1 MSLPTADE
9 WERYRAI
16 AAKIEMS
23 SEQRDEVICIIH
35 SIMRHFTDMAFGI
48 DDAQIALAQREG
60 TRSVEEPDRDTVFLL
75 SAHEPYGDLDDGG
88 ARNET
93 SNDGLNDGTNHSAKG
108 SHLLPR

>member
-16 AAKIEMS
+16 AAKIEMP

-48 DDAQIALAQREG
+48 DDAQMALALREG
-60 TRSVEEPDRDTVFLL
+60 ARSVEEPDRATLSL
-75 SAHEPYGDLDDGG
+75 SAAREPYDDLGDEG
-88 ARNET
+88 AKNET
-93 SNDGLNDGTNHSAKG
+93 NNDGLNDGTNHSTKG